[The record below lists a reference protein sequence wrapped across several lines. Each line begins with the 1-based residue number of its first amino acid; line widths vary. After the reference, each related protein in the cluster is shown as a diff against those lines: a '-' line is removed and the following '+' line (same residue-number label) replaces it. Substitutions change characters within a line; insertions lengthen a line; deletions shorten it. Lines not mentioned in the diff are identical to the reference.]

1 MAFNKVLGIDLGT
14 TNSCLAVMEGKSPVV
29 INMIDGSR
37 TLPSVVAYLNKEGS
51 EEIIVGLPAKNQAV
65 TNPRRTI
72 NAVKRLMGQ
81 SVNDPDVVKHKQN
94 VSYEIREKNNKAVVY
109 IDGMPKYPEEISAT
123 ILRKIKE
130 AAGNHYGF
138 DAAKEQVK
146 AVITV
151 PAYFNNEQR
160 EATKQA
166 GAIAGLDVIRIINEP
181 TAAAI
186 AYTYGKPVHGKK
198 RLAVYDL
205 GGGTFD
211 ISILEIEQGHD
222 GADAL
227 IVEVLSTNG
236 NTFLGG
242 EDIDRA
248 LLDYIMKDI
257 KDRHPNVNTTDPSIV
272 QRVRLEAEKIKKDLS
287 SLSTATVS
295 LPFLSVNP
303 DGSMINYSTEVSRA
317 KLNELSAHIIDQT
330 IEPCRKALKD
340 ANLSPNEVDEII
352 LVGGM
357 TRMPAVREAVK
368 KFFGKEPKSDLNPD
382 EIVACGA
389 AIHGAQIQGTITD
402 ILLIDVTPLSLGI
415 ETLGGVFT
423 PLIKRNTSIPTQA
436 SQIFSTAEDGQT
448 KVVIKVYQGERS
460 VAADNK
466 ILGSFELVD
475 IPPAPRGVP
484 KIEVSFN
491 IDSNGI
497 VHVTAQD
504 KGTGKQQS
512 LIIKDSNSLS
522 KDEQE
527 RLVKE
532 AEQYQEEDQK
542 KLKALEAINDADTK
556 IYEAEKMLKENE
568 SKLDS
573 DLINRL
579 NEKINTAKSRL
590 SDVKSGTVTDVEE
603 LKAANEELT
612 AAIMDAGKMIYSKGD
627 DNSGSQAPSDN
638 QE

>member
-1 MAFNKVLGIDLGT
+1 MTFNKVLGIDLGT
-14 TNSCLAVMEGKSPVV
+14 TNSCLSVMEGRTAVV
-29 INMIDGSR
+29 INQVDGSR
-37 TLPSVVAYLNKEGS
+37 TIPSVVAYLNNESS
-51 EEIIVGLPAKNQAV
+51 EVLVGLPAKNQRV
-65 TNPRRTI
+65 TNPEKTI
-72 NAVKRLMGQ
+72 NAVKMLMGR
-81 SVNDPDVVKHKQN
+81 SINDPDVVKHKQN
-94 VSYEIREKNNKAVVY
+94 VSYKIGEKNNKAVVL

-130 AAGNHYGF
+130 AAANHYGF

-186 AYTYGKPVHGKK
+186 AYCYGKPVHGKK

-211 ISILEIEQGHD
+211 ISILEIEQGND

-242 EDIDRA
+242 EHIDKA
-248 LLDYIMKDI
+248 LSDYIMKDI
-257 KDRHPNVNTTDPSIV
+257 KNRYSAVNTSEPSIV
-272 QRVRLEAEKIKKDLS
+272 QRVMLEAEKIKKDLS

-295 LPFLSVNP
+295 LPFLSVNT
-303 DGSMINYSTEVSRA
+303 DGSMINYSAEISRS
-317 KLNELSAHIIDQT
+317 KLNELAAPLIDQT
-330 IEPCRKALKD
+330 IEPCRKALQD
-340 ANLSPNEVDEII
+340 ANLSVNDVDEII

-368 KFFGKEPKSDLNPD
+368 RFFGKEPKSDLNPD

-389 AIHGAQIQGTITD
+389 AIHGAQIQGTVTD

-466 ILGSFELVD
+466 LLGSFELVD
-475 IPPAPRGVP
+475 IPTAPRGIP

-522 KDEQE
+522 KEEQE
-527 RLVKE
+527 RLVRE
-532 AEQYQEEDQK
+532 AEQNQEEDQR
-542 KLKALEAINDADTK
+542 KLKTLEAINDSDSK

-568 SKLDS
+568 SKLDAE
-573 DLINRL
+573 LIERL
-579 NEKINTAKSRL
+579 NNKISSTKSL
-590 SDVKSGTVTDVEE
+590 LGEVKSGTSTD
-603 LKAANEELT
+603 
-612 AAIMDAGKMIYSKGD
+612 IDAL
-627 DNSGSQAPSDN
+627 
-638 QE
+638 